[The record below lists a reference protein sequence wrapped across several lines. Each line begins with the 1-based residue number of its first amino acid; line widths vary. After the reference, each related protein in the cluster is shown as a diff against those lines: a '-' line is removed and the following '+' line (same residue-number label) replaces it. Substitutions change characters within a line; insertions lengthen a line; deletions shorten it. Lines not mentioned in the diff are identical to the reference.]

1 MQLKY
6 IKAISHPMGN
16 RVDLQWFNPLPGLF
30 NGVRI
35 RRKEASHPV
44 SPEDGVLV
52 AEKENTKLFDV
63 DSDNLSIKNSLDN
76 KTLPAELLAYF
87 LNHKNVLSM
96 HAVVSVI
103 EPGNRWEIS
112 DKDHIYLIIKNNEI
126 LEVYGM
132 GSFMDQ
138 GLRSE
143 VVYYYTFFPYKS
155 NPREYIFHQSNRV
168 SVMAS
173 GPYDFAGQLYRMLP
187 QIYHRYDKVLPV
199 KNLIGIPEEDKQKGQ
214 LQRFLD
220 LPGMQLDQIYSFAAA
235 ARDLHN
241 IDRVDGKLLP
251 LLGQWIGWITDYNLE
266 IAGQRNELKKAPA
279 LYETI
284 GIIPSLEAVI
294 VKCIGGWK
302 SRTKEF
308 GHNVFLSNTPERIN
322 LWLCHWDESEGWQE
336 SENVFSLDFA
346 YEGRP
351 AAAQDEYGTLWLF
364 YHTRRNGHWDIWY
377 KTFQQDKGWAPSQPL
392 CTGNTNT
399 LDKHPAAALQDKT
412 LWVFWNS
419 YDREKQ
425 TREIQC
431 RQRTNGQWLDIEL
444 PATGNQRKSPQAVVD
459 HNKCL
464 WLFWLEKVGTR
475 WQMKYNRYNGQAW
488 EFDPSVDF
496 PADRGDEPRVEK
508 DLFVLFHTANS
519 IHSIWVFWA
528 RKKLLSDGGRGCW
541 EIAFRKKTGAKSIE
555 KGWGN
560 IKTLPKDSSDYDD
573 CESAAIVN
581 ADDEIELFWASN
593 RSGRSWAVWTI
604 KLKEIDSTGLDSAEI
619 PINNPYSQRAPL
631 PIPMD
636 NGISLVYRSN
646 RSVSYQSD
654 LYRATETTDFRYA
667 GCVTIDTRNKARNA
681 AQGMYDDFQ
690 TYTYDTG
697 ENGKPTNNDW
707 YARDT
712 VGFYL
717 TPDTD
722 DLRLITR
729 NQEVI
734 KGILERFLPIQNRTI
749 FIIEP
754 PIYKELIY
762 TYDFS
767 EEDKKDPRHIE
778 EHFVDE
784 LTCIETEAYPGVR
797 EESED
802 KVPGWISFYSWSK
815 EFPAHHTVDFSTSPI
830 DAKFRTLHIRL
841 RQFEGQH
848 NICIPPDEYPGAK
861 DSSEDKVP
869 GWTWVCSWS
878 EQSPDHYSVD
888 FSKTPVTTKFRT
900 WHRGIKK

>member
-6 IKAISHPMGN
+6 IKAIPHPMGN
-16 RVDLQWFNPLPGLF
+16 RVDLQWLNPQPGLF
-30 NGVRI
+30 SGVLI

-44 SPEDGVLV
+44 SPGDGVLV
-52 AEKENTKLFDV
+52 ENTKLFAV
-63 DSDNLSIKNSLDN
+63 DPGNLSIKDSLDS

-96 HAVVSVI
+96 QAVVSVI
-103 EPGNRWEIS
+103 EPGTRWEIS
-112 DKDHIYLIIKNNEI
+112 HKDHIYLIIKNNGI

-132 GSFMDQ
+132 GSFTDQ

-187 QIYHRYDKVLPV
+187 RIYHRYDKVLFP
-199 KNLIGIPEEDKQKGQ
+199 KEADGIREEDKQKGQ
-214 LQRFLD
+214 LQRFLES
-220 LPGMQLDQIYSFAAA
+220 PGTQLDQIYSFAAA

-241 IDRVDGKLLP
+241 IHRVDGKLLP

-284 GIIPSLEAVI
+284 GIIPTLEAVI
-294 VKCIGGWK
+294 VKCIGGWQ

-308 GHNVFLSNTPERIN
+308 GHNVFLSNTPERMN
-322 LWLCHWDESEGWQE
+322 LWLCNWNESKGWQE
-336 SENVFSLDFA
+336 PENVFSLDFA

-351 AAAQDEYGTLWLF
+351 AAAPDENGTLWLF
-364 YHTRRNGHWDIWY
+364 YHTRRNGRWDIWY
-377 KTFQQDKGWAPSQPL
+377 KTFQQDRGWAPSQPL
-392 CTGNTNT
+392 CTRNTNT
-399 LDKHPAAALQDKT
+399 IDKHPGAALQDKT

-419 YDREKQ
+419 YHQEKQ
-425 TREIQC
+425 TWEIQC
-431 RQRTNGQWLDIEL
+431 RKRNNGQWLDIEL
-444 PATGNQRKSPQAVVD
+444 PAAGNQRKSPQAVVD
-459 HNKCL
+459 HNKRL
-464 WLFWLEKVGTR
+464 WLFWLEKVGAR

-488 EFDPSVDF
+488 EFGPSVDF
-496 PADRGDEPRVEK
+496 PADGGDEPRVEK
-508 DLFVLFHTANS
+508 DLFVLFHSKGADDNGG
-519 IHSIWVFWA
+519 IWVFWS
-528 RKKLLSDGGRGCW
+528 RKKLETNGLRGCW
-541 EIAFRKKTGAKSIE
+541 EIAYREKPLDGSIE
-555 KGWGN
+555 NDWEP
-560 IKTLPKDSSDYDD
+560 IKTLPKVTSTQDEMGEYDD
-573 CESAAIVN
+573 CDPAAIVN
-581 ADDEIELFWASN
+581 AYGEIEFFWASN
-593 RSGRSWAVWTI
+593 RSGRSWGVWTI
-604 KLKEIDSTGLDSAEI
+604 KLTEIDSTGLDSAEI

-631 PIPMD
+631 PLPMD

-646 RSVSYQSD
+646 RSISYQSD

-667 GCVTIDTRNKARNA
+667 GCVTIDIRNKARNA
-681 AQGMYDDFQ
+681 VQGMYDDFQ

-712 VGFYL
+712 VGLYL

-722 DLRLITR
+722 DLRLITK

-762 TYDFS
+762 TYDFP
-767 EEDKKDPRHIE
+767 EEDKKNPRHIKE
-778 EHFVDE
+778 QFFDSNIPEV
-784 LTCIETEAYPGVR
+784 YPGV
-797 EESED
+797 SDIYED
-802 KVPGWISFYSWSK
+802 
-815 EFPAHHTVDFSTSPI
+815 
-830 DAKFRTLHIRL
+830 R
-841 RQFEGQH
+841 
-848 NICIPPDEYPGAK
+848 
-861 DSSEDKVP
+861 VP

-878 EQSPDHYSVD
+878 EQSPDHHSVD

-900 WHRGIKK
+900 WHIGVKK